1 MSFTSQPQKLNSIIC
16 TMMIMLQESPF
27 SRKGS
32 KGSVIARWEERRVG
46 REGGKKKKP
55 LEWERLLGSL
65 IFGKCW
71 LSQQPIN
78 EQIG

>member
-1 MSFTSQPQKLNSIIC
+1 
-16 TMMIMLQESPF
+16 MMIMLQESPF

-55 LEWERLLGSL
+55 LEWKDFWEVSFSENVGYHSSL
-65 IFGKCW
+65 
-71 LSQQPIN
+71 
-78 EQIG
+78 

>member
-1 MSFTSQPQKLNSIIC
+1 
-16 TMMIMLQESPF
+16 MMIMLQESPF

-55 LEWERLLGSL
+55 
-65 IFGKCW
+65 
-71 LSQQPIN
+71 
-78 EQIG
+78 